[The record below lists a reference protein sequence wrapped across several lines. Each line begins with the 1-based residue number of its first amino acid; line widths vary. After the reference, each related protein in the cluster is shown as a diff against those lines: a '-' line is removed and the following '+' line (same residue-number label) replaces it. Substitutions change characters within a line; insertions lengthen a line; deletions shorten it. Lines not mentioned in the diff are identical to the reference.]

1 MKLRFKINKKIALAV
16 SLVALIIWS
25 ILGTGASVA
34 WFTDSGE
41 VVENNFAVGTL
52 ELDVQYRNE
61 VMLHYEPVTQTEG
74 IFNDGAL
81 YEPGYTQVLYLRIEN
96 TGDQPFD
103 YRVSVDS
110 VRWDDSISVLGSTI
124 HLPDHLRFGVLFDD
138 AESLLER
145 TLAREA
151 AAEEFAVLKTNQ
163 YSAYDT
169 VTLQPGD
176 VRYAALV
183 VYMPEDVGNEAN
195 FRGNQPR
202 VELGITVFAQQAGT
216 MEKP

>member
-1 MKLRFKINKKIALAV
+1 MNFRFSKRAALIL
-16 SLVALIIWS
+16 SLVAFLLWGM
-25 ILGTGASVA
+25 LGTGASVA

-41 VVENNFAVGTL
+41 VVENSFAVGTL

-103 YRVSVDS
+103 YRVAIDS
-110 VRWDDSISVLGSTI
+110 VRWTNSVNVYGSTL
-124 HLPDHLRFGVLFDD
+124 HLPDYLRFGVVFGDS
-138 AESLLER
+138 EMLLDRE
-145 TLAREA
+145 LARENA
-151 AAEEFAVLKTNQ
+151 LEEFAVLKTNQ

-169 VTLQPGD
+169 VSLQPGQ

-183 VYMPEDVGNEAN
+183 VYMPENVGNEAN
-195 FRGNQPR
+195 FRDDPPR
-202 VELGITVFAQQAGT
+202 VELGITVFAQQVDT
-216 MEKP
+216 MN